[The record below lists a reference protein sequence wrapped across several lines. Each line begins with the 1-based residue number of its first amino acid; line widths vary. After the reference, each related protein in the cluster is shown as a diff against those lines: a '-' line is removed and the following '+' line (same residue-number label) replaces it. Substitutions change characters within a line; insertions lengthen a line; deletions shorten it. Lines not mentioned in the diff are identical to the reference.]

1 MYKKR
6 KKKSSKKEDISDTKH
21 SYSKTSSEK
30 QSHQSSS
37 SSSHRSEKSHKKAEI
52 RSHHA
57 KEQPTSKGSD
67 DSAGYTKRKKSLD
80 LKDTTKVTQKEA
92 SKDIHLVCGTIRPIE
107 EREKVTMHFK
117 NKAERGGKT
126 SSLDSAAAF
135 PRKEGSNKEMCS
147 DPDVKRGKREL
158 HDLRILNSQKKKKK
172 VEAECARLK
181 ETVKRVLEFKETSQK
196 SSKKSHPTFSSF
208 SLSGTKLPSW
218 QSSVHTPEGAK
229 HASLELPRK
238 TDKGMKLSPLHHLR
252 KLYHQR
258 EYKQKEQFYHESHKN
273 IGNARTQ
280 GDRFEPA
287 AFQMSQS
294 SEASCHSSSCEAT
307 ESTDTDQ
314 EMQIVEEL
322 HAARID
328 KTMALPVVQTCG
340 ELTNMEID
348 LPDDESNMSAR
359 TLSGLNSL
367 IVIDTNIMISHLE
380 FIKSLKNTDIPGV
393 GRFVLVIP
401 WVVLQELD
409 NLKRGKILAK
419 VGQKA
424 IPAVHFIY
432 TCLKNQDPRLWGQ
445 SMQLASQQT
454 RGSCVEN
461 NDDRVLQCC
470 LQYQN
475 LFPQAEIVL
484 MTDDKNLCSKALVSE
499 VKALSKADFVTAL
512 QKLTTDTI
520 MLTQDAS
527 SGQSQS
533 ERDTITQ
540 KAGDKFADPLPTIVD
555 DIKECLQEV
564 LSCILETEM
573 KIAFGDLWEE
583 VVYHPPPWTLAKV
596 LECYKKHWMAVFG
609 MVISRNFLSAIEY
622 LHEHLC
628 KASVVKPST
637 VNEVLQESKMLL
649 EEFSS
654 RSEYDGI
661 LSKALAQV
669 NKLLKNIDK
678 PGAGPNTP
686 DTLKSTSG
694 TTACEQ
700 MEDVALTQHTQDVDT
715 SLSPKPLAQGN
726 RHVEIWSVLES
737 VWNTINLFSL
747 ELFQK
752 LDLSTATT
760 TQNMDSL
767 KDAFVGLQKLMA
779 AVSEILAG
787 IRQVL
792 VPNSSFQDVW
802 ALYSFLTN
810 NKMHNN
816 TKFTAEEL
824 YDCISQ
830 EVYRDRLSVGCCQ
843 LAQLDNNIKRCYE
856 SVCLEIKNRGW
867 L

>member
-30 QSHQSSS
+30 RSHQSSS

-67 DSAGYTKRKKSLD
+67 DSAGNTKRKKSLD
-80 LKDTTKVTQKEA
+80 LKDTTKVIQKEA
-92 SKDIHLVCGTIRPIE
+92 SKDTHLVCGTIRPIE

-158 HDLRILNSQKKKKK
+158 QDLRILSSRKKKKK
-172 VEAECARLK
+172 VEAECAKLK
-181 ETVKRVLEFKETSQK
+181 ETVKRVLEFKETSQNT
-196 SSKKSHPTFSSF
+196 SKKSHPTFSSF

-218 QSSVHTPEGAK
+218 QSSVRTPEGAK

-238 TDKGMKLSPLHHLR
+238 TDKGMKRAPLRHLSE
-252 KLYHQR
+252 LYHER
-258 EYKQKEQFYHESHKN
+258 EYKQKEQFYHESHKD
-273 IGNARTQ
+273 IGSVRTQ

-287 AFQMSQS
+287 AFQMTQS

-512 QKLTTDTI
+512 QKLTRDTI

-540 KAGDKFADPLPTIVD
+540 KAGDEFADPVPMIVD
-555 DIKECLQEV
+555 DIKESLQEV

-583 VVYHPPPWTLAKV
+583 VVYHHPPWTLAKV

-609 MVISRNFLSAIEY
+609 MVISRNFLSTIEY

-661 LSKALAQV
+661 LPKALAQV
-669 NKLLKNIDK
+669 NKLLKTLDK

-700 MEDVALTQHTQDVDT
+700 MEDVALVQHTQDVDT

-737 VWNTINLFSL
+737 VWNTINLFRTLPEAGPQYGYPHSEY
-747 ELFQK
+747 ELVQRRFRRSAEVN
-752 LDLSTATT
+752 D
-760 TQNMDSL
+760 
-767 KDAFVGLQKLMA
+767 G
-779 AVSEILAG
+779 SERNPGRNSAG
-787 IRQVL
+787 FSAKQ
-792 VPNSSFQDVW
+792 
-802 ALYSFLTN
+802 
-810 NKMHNN
+810 
-816 TKFTAEEL
+816 
-824 YDCISQ
+824 
-830 EVYRDRLSVGCCQ
+830 
-843 LAQLDNNIKRCYE
+843 
-856 SVCLEIKNRGW
+856 
-867 L
+867 

>member
-1 MYKKR
+1 
-6 KKKSSKKEDISDTKH
+6 
-21 SYSKTSSEK
+21 
-30 QSHQSSS
+30 
-37 SSSHRSEKSHKKAEI
+37 
-52 RSHHA
+52 
-57 KEQPTSKGSD
+57 
-67 DSAGYTKRKKSLD
+67 
-80 LKDTTKVTQKEA
+80 
-92 SKDIHLVCGTIRPIE
+92 
-107 EREKVTMHFK
+107 MHFK
-117 NKAERGGKT
+117 SKAECGGKS

-135 PRKEGSNKEMCS
+135 PRKDGSNKEMCS

-158 HDLRILNSQKKKKK
+158 QDLRILNSREKKKKK
-172 VEAECARLK
+172 VEAECAKLK
-181 ETVKRVLEFKETSQK
+181 QTVKRLLETAQNT
-196 SSKKSHPTFSSF
+196 SKKSHPIVSSF
-208 SLSGTKLPSW
+208 SLSGTKRPSW
-218 QSSVHTPEGAK
+218 QSSVRTPEGAK

-238 TDKGMKLSPLHHLR
+238 TDKGMKCAPLHHLR
-252 KLYHQR
+252 ELCHQR
-258 EYKQKEQFYHESHKN
+258 EYKQKEQFHREPRKN

-287 AFQMSQS
+287 AFQMSQ
-294 SEASCHSSSCEAT
+294 
-307 ESTDTDQ
+307 
-314 EMQIVEEL
+314 MQIVEEL

-409 NLKRGKILAK
+409 NLKRGKFLAK

-454 RGSCVEN
+454 RGFRVEN

-470 LQYQN
+470 MQYQN

-484 MTDDKNLCSKALVSE
+484 MTDDKNLCNKALVSE

-512 QKLTTDTI
+512 QKLTRDTI

-533 ERDTITQ
+533 EKASSEQGICLTDTITK
-540 KAGDKFADPLPTIVD
+540 KAGDNFADPRIIV
-555 DIKECLQEV
+555 DIKESLQEV

-573 KIAFGDLWEE
+573 KIGFGDLWEE
-583 VVYHPPPWTLAKV
+583 VVYHHPPWTLAKV
-596 LECYKKHWMAVFG
+596 LECYKKHWVAVFG
-609 MVISRNFLSAIEY
+609 MVISRNFLSTIEY

-628 KASVVKPST
+628 KTSVLKPSA

-661 LSKALAQV
+661 LPKALAQV
-669 NKLLKNIDK
+669 NKLLKTLEK
-678 PGAGPNTP
+678 PDAGPNTP

-694 TTACEQ
+694 ATACEQ

-752 LDLSTATT
+752 LDLNMATT
-760 TQNMDSL
+760 TQNMHSF
-767 KDAFVGLQKLMA
+767 KDAFVGLQELMA

-843 LAQLDNNIKRCYE
+843 LAQLDNNIKQCYE

>member
-1 MYKKR
+1 MYIKR
-6 KKKSSKKEDISDTKH
+6 KKESSKKEDISDTKA
-21 SYSKTSSEK
+21 SSEK
-30 QSHQSSS
+30 RSHHPSS
-37 SSSHRSEKSHKKAEI
+37 SSSHRSEKSHEKTEI

-67 DSAGYTKRKKSLD
+67 DSAGYTKRKRSLD
-80 LKDTTKVTQKEA
+80 LKDTTKIIQKEA
-92 SKDIHLVCGTIRPIE
+92 SKAINLVCGTLRPIE

-117 NKAERGGKT
+117 KKAECEGKT
-126 SSLDSAAAF
+126 NSLDSAAAF
-135 PRKEGSNKEMCS
+135 PRKEGSNKGMCS

-158 HDLRILNSQKKKKK
+158 QDLRILNSQKKKKK
-172 VEAECARLK
+172 KVEAECAKLK
-181 ETVKRVLEFKETSQK
+181 QTVKRVLELKETSQNT
-196 SSKKSHPTFSSF
+196 SKKSHPIFSSY

-218 QSSVHTPEGAK
+218 QSSVRPPEGAQ

-238 TDKGMKLSPLHHLR
+238 TDKGMKCAPLHHLHE
-252 KLYHQR
+252 LYHQR
-258 EYKQKEQFYHESHKN
+258 EHKQKEQFHHESRKN

-294 SEASCHSSSCEAT
+294 SEASCHSSSCEAI

-454 RGSCVEN
+454 RSFCVEN

-512 QKLTTDTI
+512 QKLTIDTI

-533 ERDTITQ
+533 ERDTITK
-540 KAGDKFADPLPTIVD
+540 KAGDKFADPVPRIIV
-555 DIKECLQEV
+555 DIKESLQEV

-573 KIAFGDLWEE
+573 KNAFGDLWEE
-583 VVYHPPPWTLAKV
+583 MVYHHPPWTLTKV
-596 LECYKKHWMAVFG
+596 LECYKRHWMAVFG
-609 MVISRNFLSAIEY
+609 MVISRNFLSTIEY

-628 KASVVKPST
+628 KDSVLKPST
-637 VNEVLQESKMLL
+637 VNEVLQVSKTLL

-661 LSKALAQV
+661 LPKALAQV
-669 NKLLKNIDK
+669 NKLLKTLEK
-678 PGAGPNTP
+678 PGARPNPP

-694 TTACEQ
+694 TIACEQ

-737 VWNTINLFSL
+737 VWSTINLFSL

-752 LDLSTATT
+752 LDLNTATT
-760 TQNMDSL
+760 TQNMHSF

-843 LAQLDNNIKRCYE
+843 LAQLDNNIKQCYE